1 MQEILILIL
10 LSVAPLIEL
19 RGSIPYGI
27 LVADLNPF
35 FVLVIA
41 ITANLLMGIFLYYF
55 IKHVIPLLRNW
66 QFFDKIY
73 SKYVEKTQKKIHNK
87 VERYGDAALAI
98 FIAIPLPGSGV
109 ASASV
114 AAIFLG
120 ISFRNFFKAS
130 FIGLLIAGIIIMLL
144 TLSGSSII
152 GALK

>member
-10 LSVAPLIEL
+10 LSIAPLIEL

-27 LVADLNPF
+27 LVAQLNPLLVF
-35 FVLVIA
+35 VIA
-41 ITANLLMGIFLYYF
+41 ISANLLMGVFLYYF
-55 IKHVIPLLRNW
+55 IKHIIPLMRKW
-66 QFFDKIY
+66 HFFDKIY
-73 SKYVEKTQKKIHNK
+73 SKYVEKTQKKIHKK
-87 VERYGDAALAI
+87 VEKYGDAALAI
-98 FIAIPLPGSGV
+98 FIGIPLPGSGV

-120 ISFRNFFKAS
+120 MSFRNFFKAS
-130 FIGLLIAGIIIMLL
+130 FIGLIIAGIIIMLL